1 MDAKNKNPRMNANG
15 HEKSGVVFAFPP
27 FYSRLFVFI
36 RGFIH
41 GFLRVDWRSFAVEEV
56 GNRVAG

>member
-1 MDAKNKNPRMNANG
+1 MDTKKAVSPLRF
-15 HEKSGVVFAFPP
+15 SP
-27 FYSRLFVFI
+27 YSRLFVFI